1 MLSQERQQSILDLL
15 TERGSV
21 TVNDLVTRFA
31 VSEMTIRRD
40 LDLLERKGLL
50 RRVYGGAVLE
60 RSRSYEPPFL
70 TRSAEFQEE
79 KQRIGRAAAAL
90 VKNGESLALDVGTTT
105 LEVAR
110 SLAASSANSAHSGG
124 RVEQKNLTIITPCF
138 QIAAVLA
145 ETPGIR
151 LILTGGILRPSE
163 LSMIGHLAERAFQ
176 EFFVD
181 KLFLGAAGV
190 DFEAG
195 VTEYNLEDT
204 LVKKAM
210 LRSAKEVILVVDASK
225 FNRVAFT
232 AITPLSAIDRIVTD
246 SRIDPRVKSRL
257 ENENIEVIVV

>member
-15 TERGSV
+15 TESGSV
-21 TVNDLVTRFA
+21 TVNDLVARFA

-70 TRSAEFQEE
+70 TRSTEFHAE
-79 KQRIGRAAAAL
+79 KQRIGQAAAAL

-110 SLAASSANSAHSGG
+110 SLAASSANLAYGGG

-151 LILTGGILRPSE
+151 LILSGGILRPSE

-232 AITPLSAIDRIVTD
+232 AIAPLSAINRIVTD
-246 SRIDPRVKSRL
+246 SRIEPRVKSRL
-257 ENENIEVIVV
+257 ENENIEVIIA

>member
-1 MLSQERQQSILDLL
+1 MLSQERQQSILELL
-15 TERGSV
+15 TESGSV
-21 TVNDLVTRFA
+21 TVNDLVARFA

-70 TRSAEFQEE
+70 TRSTEFHAE
-79 KQRIGRAAAAL
+79 KQRIGQAAAAL

-110 SLAASSANSAHSGG
+110 SLAASSANLAYGG

-151 LILTGGILRPSE
+151 LILSGGILRPSE

-232 AITPLSAIDRIVTD
+232 AIAPLSAINRIVTD
-246 SRIDPRVKSRL
+246 SRIEPRVKSLL
-257 ENENIEVIVV
+257 ENENIEVIIA